1 MGSYYY
7 NYKGGNSI
15 VLLALVDAEYKFIF
29 VDVGCNGRI
38 SDGGVLKNSPLYSIL
53 AHNSQNFPP
62 SEILPGTS
70 TATPFTIVADDA
82 FPLQEHIMKPYKGNL
97 ALEQKIFNYRLSRAR
112 RTSENAFGILCNRFR
127 ILLKKIELP
136 VETVELITLSACAL
150 HNFLLESHSSKYM
163 GRLEREDTDQCVV
176 VPGEWNNSSLTR
188 IDRSTIGIY
197 RSGIEARKIRDTL
210 QEYFNTVGFVPWQW
224 ESVKTCKY

>member
-15 VLLALVDAEYKFIF
+15 VLLALVDAQYKFIF

-38 SDGGVLKNSPLYSIL
+38 SDGGVFKNSPL
-53 AHNSQNFPP
+53 HNIVTHNTQNFPP
-62 SEILPGTS
+62 PGILSGTE

-82 FPLQEHIMKPYKGNL
+82 FPLHEHIMKPYKGNL
-97 ALEQKIFNYRLSRAR
+97 SQQQKIFNYRLSRAR

-150 HNFLLESHSSKYM
+150 HNFLLENSANKYM
-163 GRLEREDTDQCVV
+163 GQLEKEDTDNCVV
-176 VPGEWNNSSLTR
+176 TPGEWNNGLMR
-188 IDRSTIGIY
+188 IDRSTIGIH
-197 RSGIEARKIRDTL
+197 RARGEAHQIRDTL
-210 QEYFNTVGFVPWQW
+210 KEYFSTTGFVPWQW
-224 ESVKTCKY
+224 ESIKKCKY